1 MGKKRQKVMRRYDEG
16 SRLVGARY
24 RDHRHV
30 ESIKCTRLT
39 DRDSRTLL
47 QEEEQ
52 NAGAEEGQAN
62 GGHEIV
68 YSGNVP
74 NKMPAEQNKERETTP
89 YMTKYER
96 ARILGTRALQ
106 IS

>member
-1 MGKKRQKVMRRYDEG
+1 MGKKRDKVIGHDDRW
-16 SRLVGARY
+16 RLVGACY
-24 RDHRHV
+24 QHHRHV
-30 ESIKCTRLT
+30 EYINCARLA
-39 DRDSRTLL
+39 DQDSYTML